1 MSIVSLVDLFSSA
14 GKVGELQL
22 DVVGT
27 VGSIPLTNLPNQ
39 AMVTC
44 PTCSA
49 ALSVPHVLLNFLREG
64 RSVNPSLDH
73 AILKLQK
80 LIEGLGVVQVQDFE
94 DMVSSDI
101 EGRLTGRSGEARSV
115 AGGVRVA
122 LVVAACC

>member
-1 MSIVSLVDLFSSA
+1 M
-14 GKVGELQL
+14 GELHL

-27 VGSIPLTNLPNQ
+27 IGSIPLTSLPNQ

-44 PTCSA
+44 PTCGV

-64 RSVNPSLDH
+64 RSANPSLDH

-101 EGRLTGRSGEARSV
+101 DGRLTGRSGEASV
-115 AGGVRVA
+115 LRVGVSCCSWWGG
-122 LVVAACC
+122 